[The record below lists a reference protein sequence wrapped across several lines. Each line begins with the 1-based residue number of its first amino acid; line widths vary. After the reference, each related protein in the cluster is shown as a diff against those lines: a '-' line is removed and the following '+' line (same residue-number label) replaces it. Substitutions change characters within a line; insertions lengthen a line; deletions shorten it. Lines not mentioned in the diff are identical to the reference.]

1 MNLRRAE
8 EITKLRGNC
17 IWLGSIDE
25 RIFAGAEVDCGFP
38 RGLEGFVGM
47 DFIGKA
53 FACTLLAVAEL
64 IGHGKRME
72 RLPWRWVD
80 IDEI

>member
-1 MNLRRAE
+1 MSLRRAE
-8 EITKLRGNC
+8 EITKLRGNFV
-17 IWLGSIDE
+17 WLGPIAE

-38 RGLEGFVGM
+38 GGLEGFVGM

-64 IGHGKRME
+64 IGHGKRGE
-72 RLPWRWVD
+72 RLPWRWVLK
-80 IDEI
+80 DEI